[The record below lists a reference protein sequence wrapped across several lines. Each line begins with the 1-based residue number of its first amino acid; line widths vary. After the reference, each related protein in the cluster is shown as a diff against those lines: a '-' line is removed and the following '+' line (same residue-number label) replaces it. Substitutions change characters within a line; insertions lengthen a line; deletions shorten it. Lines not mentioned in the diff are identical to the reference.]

1 MLNPRLTDFE
11 EERLGDASS
20 CSISATSVADTQL
33 PNEMYYNMCS
43 QLNKKQHLLF
53 DFIMYRSMRSCVQKI
68 TIWSQLR
75 HITYFSVVMQVFV
88 KK

>member
-11 EERLGDASS
+11 EERPGNASS
-20 CSISATSVADTQL
+20 CSISVTSVADTQL

-53 DFIMYRSMRSCVQKI
+53 HFIMYHSMRS
-68 TIWSQLR
+68 
-75 HITYFSVVMQVFV
+75 FV
-88 KK
+88 